1 MSFRNLSPQAMFERL
16 ALEHRPELSF
26 AGRSLEEFEA
36 WKGMALPRVLATLG
50 KFPLR
55 VPANPQLLAEWEE
68 GGQTKQ
74 RWLIDVQRHLGGIS
88 YPASKD
94 DVVST
99 ARANGAP
106 DEIVRA
112 LEGMAGE
119 DYSGPDQV
127 MAALNR

>member
-1 MSFRNLSPQAMFERL
+1 MEQ
-16 ALEHRPELSF
+16 
-26 AGRSLEEFEA
+26 
-36 WKGMALPRVLATLG
+36 
-50 KFPLR
+50 
-55 VPANPQLLAEWEE
+55 NP
-68 GGQTKQ
+68 
-74 RWLIDVQRHLGGIS
+74 IDVQRHLGGIS

-119 DYSGPDQV
+119 EYSGPDQV